1 MTGTGAQVQNGAK
14 STFYVLEN
22 ENQNALTSVNA
33 SNPPGISPSSGPQ
46 PPPGRNPPFYC
57 LPAALHGP
65 SGFVSHSGRTLETGP
80 GYGDLQKEMRTI
92 LQLDEPENETLQID
106 DQEAQ
111 RPHKFLLSTMA
122 DSVAIFAEGTFEEQI
137 QELVNYIVRNRS
149 EEERTAFIRPF
160 QDALKTEP
168 GKKPLDEDDGRR
180 RKIFSMV
187 VVEVKTLGDGSEKG
201 RLSNLFNAL
210 PRKSPLRFT
219 VYTSLLDLATAN
231 EDLAALQLS
240 RVDVNKWLRE
250 WDISSEEKSKFLKTI
265 VDAYEKSG
273 DLAIAYEYSLE
284 YVRSLPPGGPATEAA
299 AVETIATAL
308 RLPFVFDFDPLFKLD
323 AVVAVKNHE
332 LFSLLQIFLNDGLP
346 QFKAWEEANAGSLQ
360 KYQLESTHLVRKIR
374 LLTLASLGFKNIG
387 QDLPYAKVAE
397 ALQVE
402 PSEVEKWVIDVIR
415 AGLLSGKLSQTSQSL
430 HITRSTARSFER
442 EQWEAL
448 EKRLVAWKAGL
459 AGVLEVVAAARKQ
472 SAPGSHAAG
481 AQTQVAA

>member
-1 MTGTGAQVQNGAK
+1 
-14 STFYVLEN
+14 
-22 ENQNALTSVNA
+22 
-33 SNPPGISPSSGPQ
+33 
-46 PPPGRNPPFYC
+46 
-57 LPAALHGP
+57 
-65 SGFVSHSGRTLETGP
+65 
-80 GYGDLQKEMRTI
+80 
-92 LQLDEPENETLQID
+92 
-106 DQEAQ
+106 
-111 RPHKFLLSTMA
+111 MA

-137 QELVNYIVRNRS
+137 QELVNYVVRNRS

-168 GKKPLDEDDGRR
+168 GKKPLDENEDRR
-180 RKIFSMV
+180 RKVFSMV
-187 VVEVKTLGDGSEKG
+187 VVEVKTLGDGSEKEIEG
-201 RLSNLFNAL
+201 FFNLIYAHLFSLYPTESPETKQSVAALVQTISSASAEQISMKYRLLSNLFNAL
-210 PRKSPLRFT
+210 PRKSPLRLA

-284 YVRSLPPGGPATEAA
+284 YVRSLPPGGPATETAA
-299 AVETIATAL
+299 LETIATAL
-308 RLPFVFDFDPLFKLD
+308 RLPFIFDFDPLFKLD
-323 AVVAVKNHE
+323 AVVAAKNHE

-346 QFKAWEEANAGSLQ
+346 QFKAWEEAHAGSLQ
-360 KYQLESTHLVRKIR
+360 KYQLESTHLMRKIR

-430 HITRSTARSFER
+430 HITRSTARTFER

-472 SAPGSHAAG
+472 SGPGSHVAG

>member
-1 MTGTGAQVQNGAK
+1 MT
-14 STFYVLEN
+14 
-22 ENQNALTSVNA
+22 
-33 SNPPGISPSSGPQ
+33 
-46 PPPGRNPPFYC
+46 
-57 LPAALHGP
+57 
-65 SGFVSHSGRTLETGP
+65 
-80 GYGDLQKEMRTI
+80 
-92 LQLDEPENETLQID
+92 
-106 DQEAQ
+106 
-111 RPHKFLLSTMA
+111 A

-160 QDALKTEP
+160 QDVLKTEP
-168 GKKPLDEDDGRR
+168 GKKPLDEDDARR

-187 VVEVKTLGDGSEKG
+187 VVEVKTLGDGSEKEIEG
-201 RLSNLFNAL
+201 FFNLIYAHLFSLYSPDSPETKQYVAALIQTISSASSEQTSIKYRLLSNLFNAL
-210 PRKSPLRFT
+210 PRKSPLRLA
-219 VYTSLLDLATAN
+219 VYTTLLDLATAN
-231 EDLAALQLS
+231 EELAALQLA
-240 RVDVNKWLRE
+240 RVDVDKWLRE

-265 VDAYEKSG
+265 VNAYEKAG
-273 DLAIAYEYSLE
+273 DLATAYEYSLA
-284 YVRSLPPGGPATEAA
+284 YVRSLPPGGPTTETA

-323 AVVAVKNHE
+323 AVVAAKNHE

-346 QFKAWEEANAGSLQ
+346 QFKAWEEAHAGSLE
-360 KYQLESTHLVRKIR
+360 KYQLESSQLVRKIR

-397 ALQVE
+397 ALQVA

-430 HITRSTARSFER
+430 HITRSTARTFER
-442 EQWEAL
+442 DQWEAL

-472 SAPGSHAAG
+472 GAPGAHIAG
-481 AQTQVAA
+481 GQTQVAA